1 MGKYEAYSRIT
12 RATQSERKIHPVWRG
27 MGFLFMF
34 LIPLMAYAATMVLIE
49 SGKVTNFL
57 AGMRAGPGDFLYYGD
72 PDIYGKI
79 VITLAFVFI
88 FYAIFTF
95 ITFAI
100 NGMFGYTRYGPYDM
114 PPVSR
119 PKRRRR

>member
-1 MGKYEAYSRIT
+1 MGKYDAYSST
-12 RATQSERKIHPVWRG
+12 THATKSERKIHPVWRG
-27 MGFLFMF
+27 IGFLFMF
-34 LIPLMAYAATMVLIE
+34 LIPLMAYAATTVLIE
-49 SGKVTNFL
+49 TGQVTKFL
-57 AGMRAGPGDFLYYGD
+57 AGMRAGPGDFLYFGD
-72 PDIYGKI
+72 PYIYGKI
-79 VITLAFVFI
+79 VITLAFVLV

-100 NGMFGYTRYGPYDM
+100 NSMFGYTRLGPYDM